1 MTTLLL
7 SVLGIACFAL
17 AFLSWKFWQDARELR
32 GRYSRIIDAEAAAKA
47 TREKSEAEARSAAER
62 LENLRRE
69 QREIESSNGQRRSQL
84 DRDYGEALA
93 HYKSL
98 QAEVKLLEENLEDIS
113 FGVYQPH
120 FTFSTSEEYKTKLQE
135 LRDRERQLIHD
146 NKAAI
151 CPVSWSV
158 GGSDKEGQR
167 MVKQNTK
174 LLLRA
179 FNGECDGAIANVSW
193 NNVTKM
199 EERMRH
205 SFDGVNQLG
214 GVLHSSITQEYL
226 SLKLDEVRLTHEAE
240 EKRHQEREEQRKI
253 REQIREEEKVQ
264 REIETAKK
272 DAEEEEARYQKALEK
287 AREEAAQATG
297 AQLQKLTEQIESF
310 ESKLDEARRTK
321 ERAVSRAQ
329 LTKSGFVYVISNPG
343 SFGDNIC
350 KIGMTRRL
358 EPQERI
364 DELGDASVPFPFDV
378 HAMLYSDNAPELE
391 AALHGLVND
400 RSVNLVNPRK
410 EFYADVEL
418 SEIEAFVRARGLS
431 AQFIRVAEAKQYR
444 QTLALRQQRRA
455 PEPEK
460 RKEFPDRLFEGPG
473 SS

>member
-7 SVLGIACFAL
+7 SVLGIACLAL
-17 AFLSWKFWQDARELR
+17 VFLSWTFWQRARELR
-32 GRYSRIIDAEAAAKA
+32 ARYSGIIDADAAARSTK
-47 TREKSEAEARSAAER
+47 EKSEAEARNATER
-62 LENLRRE
+62 LETLRRE

-84 DRDYGEALA
+84 GRDYEEALA
-93 HYKSL
+93 RYKAV

-135 LRDRERQLIHD
+135 LRDRERQLIHEG
-146 NKAAI
+146 KAVT
-151 CPVSWSV
+151 CPLTWSV
-158 GGSDKEGQR
+158 GGSETEGKR
-167 MVKQNTK
+167 MMKQNTK

-199 EERMRH
+199 EERIRH

-214 GVLHSSITQEYL
+214 GVLHLSITQDYL
-226 SLKLDEVRLTHEAE
+226 GLKLDEMRLTHEAE
-240 EKRHQEREEQRKI
+240 EKRHQEREDQRKI
-253 REQIREEEKVQ
+253 REQIREEEKVL
-264 REIETAKK
+264 REIETVKK

-287 AREEAAQATG
+287 AREEAAKATG
-297 AQLQKLTEQIESF
+297 AQLEKLAEQIKSF

-329 LTKSGFVYVISNPG
+329 QTKSGFVYVISNPG
-343 SFGDNIC
+343 AFGENIC

-378 HAMLYSDNAPELE
+378 HAMLYSDNAPALE
-391 AALHGLVND
+391 AALHQLVD
-400 RSVNLVNPRK
+400 ERSVNLVNPRK
-410 EFYADVEL
+410 EFYSDVDL

-431 AQFIRVAEAKQYR
+431 AQFIKVAEAKEYR

-460 RKEFPDRLFEGPG
+460 PKEFPDRLFEASG